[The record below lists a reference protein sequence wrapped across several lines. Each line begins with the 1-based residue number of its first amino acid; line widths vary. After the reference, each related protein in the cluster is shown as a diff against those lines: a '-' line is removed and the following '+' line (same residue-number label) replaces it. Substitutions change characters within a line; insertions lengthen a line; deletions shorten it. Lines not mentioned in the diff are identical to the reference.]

1 MQRLNFIAIAE
12 GYETRLRMGA
22 LIECENEG
30 AIESRGVVGAGRVA
44 KMVIE
49 TREPRT
55 AAQKRLEKILEGG
68 ARGEL
73 AAGPRMPER
82 RPAIGGSDGTTVRM
96 LQLIFVQ
103 AALQGET
110 RDFKRVLQAIELLF
124 FDGKEN
130 GLFVKKHDCGAPAD
144 GGDAKYAHEIGSARF
159 RSRKDRLAGQS
170 TKIFAFG
177 VGHVSRQESVGR

>member
-22 LIECENEG
+22 LIESENEG
-30 AIESRGVVGAGRVA
+30 AIESRGVVGAGCVA

-49 TREPRT
+49 TQEPRT
-55 AAQKRLEKILEGG
+55 AAQKRLEKILEG
-68 ARGEL
+68 E
-73 AAGPRMPER
+73 
-82 RPAIGGSDGTTVRM
+82 
-96 LQLIFVQ
+96 
-103 AALQGET
+103 
-110 RDFKRVLQAIELLF
+110 
-124 FDGKEN
+124 EN
-130 GLFVKKHDCGAPAD
+130 GLFVQKRDCGAPAD